1 MHSTSPAFTSLS
13 PPPLVRQALAEAEAM
28 ASYALAQGNSVPCEL
43 LEALTQLRD
52 ELCNGS
58 DCPNPGSDLPARPV
72 ASGVVRRLGQLHQ
85 RLARLVAP
93 ATPRTLLL
101 IAEHR
106 EAAGRLQFLG
116 PVRLLRQLIFLA
128 LAFLIALLALSL
140 HPTMTAANVAAG
152 FFEHAGLEH
161 LFCQGFL
168 LCAAGLGACFS
179 ALFEVNRYVGRGV
192 YDPKYDASYWSRL
205 VLGLMA
211 GIMLAELVG
220 PQFLQGASAAGD
232 AGKAAGTTASAAFA
246 KPTLALLGGFSASVV
261 YRILQKLVRAVESLV
276 TGELDPLVRQR
287 EEALRAQLGADGIEA
302 RLQLAQRLLV
312 LQSSLASSP
321 DAQAR
326 VVELLR
332 EFLSA
337 EGETGA
343 NEGSEP
349 QQDSGAVPAATTRA
363 A

>member
-1 MHSTSPAFTSLS
+1 
-13 PPPLVRQALAEAEAM
+13 M
-28 ASYALAQGNSVPCEL
+28 ASYALAQGTSVPCEL
-43 LEALTQLRD
+43 LEALAQLRD
-52 ELCNGS
+52 ELCNLS
-58 DCPNPGSDLPARPV
+58 ESPNSARPIPAARLV
-72 ASGVVRRLGQLHQ
+72 APGVARRLGQVHQ

-106 EAAGRLQFLG
+106 RAAGVLQFLG

-128 LAFLIALLALSL
+128 LAFLVALLGISL
-140 HPTMTAANVAAG
+140 HPSMTAANVAAG
-152 FFEHAGLEH
+152 FFEHAGLQQ
-161 LFCQGFL
+161 LYCQGFL

-179 ALFEVNRYVGRGV
+179 ALFEVNRYVGHGV

-220 PQFLQGASAAGD
+220 PQFLQDASMAGAAGH
-232 AGKAAGTTASAAFA
+232 TTATASGAFA
-246 KPTLALLGGFSASVV
+246 KPTLAMLGGFSASVV

-276 TGELDPLVRQR
+276 AGELDRSVKER
-287 EEALRAQLGADGIEA
+287 EEALRARLGADGTEA
-302 RLQLAQRLLV
+302 RLQLAQRLLA

-332 EFLSA
+332 ELLSA
-337 EGETGA
+337 EGHAGA
-343 NEGSEP
+343 NEDPEP
-349 QQDSGAVPAATTRA
+349 QKDSGAVMTATTRA